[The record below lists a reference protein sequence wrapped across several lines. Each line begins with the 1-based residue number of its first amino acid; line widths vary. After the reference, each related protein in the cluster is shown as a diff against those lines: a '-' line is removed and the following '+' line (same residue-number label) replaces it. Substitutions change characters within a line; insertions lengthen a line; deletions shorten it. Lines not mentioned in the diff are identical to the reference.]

1 MRLLNVTLLARLITG
16 YCSEKAV
23 VTEHRDGFQDPLA
36 YDETAAGA
44 SLHMLGSIQ
53 CTTVGFTLTLTGCKL
68 HVIYMEAKG
77 KGLPLYMEC
86 FEINQ
91 LP

>member
-1 MRLLNVTLLARLITG
+1 MDFRILWHMMRQQQGHHCTL
-16 YCSEKAV
+16 
-23 VTEHRDGFQDPLA
+23 
-36 YDETAAGA
+36 
-44 SLHMLGSIQ
+44 
-53 CTTVGFTLTLTGCKL
+53 VGFTLTLTGCKL